1 MPKPING
8 TCAFCLTES
17 ELRDSHV
24 LPAFVFRWLRRR
36 SVTGHIRNTDAP
48 NRRVQDG
55 LKVPMLCGTCEAQ
68 FSKYETAFATK
79 LFHPWHDGIAKV
91 AYSDWLLK
99 FAVSVSWRVLR
110 FARGRNPG
118 TRYTDEQNHLM
129 DEAAKR
135 WKAFLTGVAPHPGP
149 FEQHMLIFD
158 VIEDTTLP
166 SLPQNINRFLTGA
179 VTLDIVGSQR
189 SLMTFAKMGRFII
202 FGMIQKGPN
211 KWEGTKI
218 HVKGGV
224 IRPGKFLVPAGLLDL
239 IEEKARLHEMGLAA
253 MSPAQR
259 AKVRQMV
266 QMDPDRLARSEQFRA
281 MVADARMFGIEAI
294 LDDE

>member
-1 MPKPING
+1 MPEPAYGI
-8 TCAFCLTES
+8 CAFCLTEG
-17 ELRDSHV
+17 ELRNSHV

-36 SVTGHIRNTDAP
+36 SVTGYIRNTEAP

-55 LKVPMLCGTCEAQ
+55 LKVPMLCGNCEAQ
-68 FSKYETAFATK
+68 FSRYETAFATK
-79 LFHPWHDGIAKV
+79 LFHPWHDGVAKV

-110 FARGRNPG
+110 FARGRNPD

-135 WKAFLTGVAPHPGP
+135 WNAFLIGVTPHPGP
-149 FEQHMLIFD
+149 FEQHMMIVD
-158 VIEDTTLP
+158 VIEDTTIP
-166 SLPQNINRFLTGA
+166 NLPQNINRFLTGA

-202 FGMIQKGPN
+202 FGIIQKGPN
-211 KWEGTKI
+211 KWEGTKL
-218 HVKGGV
+218 HVKDGV
-224 IRPGKFLVPAGLLDL
+224 IRPGKFVVPRGLLDL
-239 IEEKARLHEMGLAA
+239 IEEKASLHEMGIAS

-266 QMDPDRLARSEQFRA
+266 ERNPDRLARSEQFRA
-281 MVADARMFGIEAI
+281 MIADARMFGIEAI